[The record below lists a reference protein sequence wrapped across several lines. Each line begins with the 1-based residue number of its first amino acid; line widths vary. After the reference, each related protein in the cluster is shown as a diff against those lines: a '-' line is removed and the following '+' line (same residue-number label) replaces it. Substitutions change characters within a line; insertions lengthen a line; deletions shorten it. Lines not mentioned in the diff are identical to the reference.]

1 MQLAKNALFAAQTG
15 IQVASNNIANADT
28 PGYIRERAV
37 LTPSA
42 TQELGTLVAGS
53 GVRVDG
59 IVRQVD
65 AHLQERMRHALSDM
79 GNGEAQESVYVELE
93 SAIGELSDSDLS
105 TALNEFFSSLNDV
118 LNQPEDRSVRG
129 LAVLQGQRL
138 AETIRT
144 LDRRVSDLRTM
155 TNDRVGQATAE
166 MNELIGQIANLN
178 TRIMKVERG
187 GAITSDA
194 VGLRDKRD
202 KALEE
207 LARYVNIQ
215 VEEQESG
222 GVNVFLGGDYL
233 VFDGATQLIETDE
246 HMDRRHLV
254 DQPRLSRTDS
264 PLDASSGELAGL
276 IEARDEVLGQFMDD
290 LDSFSQSLM
299 FEFNKLHASGQ
310 GLGGFDKLRSEQRI
324 HEIDVPL
331 DEAGLTF
338 TPGDGSFKVEVLN
351 KQTGLSKTTEVP
363 VQLIGMDDDTTAES
377 LIQTLDGINGLSAEI
392 ETNGQMVLESNSSD
406 FEFSFS
412 DDSSGALAALGIN
425 TFFTGTMGA
434 DIAVQENMK
443 EDPGKLAFSLG
454 GIGHDTRNGEQ
465 LAQMMSMS
473 LESRDGA
480 TLQSI
485 QDEWMGTV
493 AQKSSLAQGVAEG
506 IDHFMPRWSRNILG
520 LAASVWTKRRST

>member
-187 GAITSDA
+187 G
-194 VGLRDKRD
+194 
-202 KALEE
+202 
-207 LARYVNIQ
+207 
-215 VEEQESG
+215 
-222 GVNVFLGGDYL
+222 GDYK
-233 VFDGATQLIETDE
+233 
-246 HMDRRHLV
+246 RRG
-254 DQPRLSRTDS
+254 RS
-264 PLDASSGELAGL
+264 
-276 IEARDEVLGQFMDD
+276 ARQ
-290 LDSFSQSLM
+290 
-299 FEFNKLHASGQ
+299 AGQ
-310 GLGGFDKLRSEQRI
+310 GS
-324 HEIDVPL
+324 
-331 DEAGLTF
+331 
-338 TPGDGSFKVEVLN
+338 
-351 KQTGLSKTTEVP
+351 
-363 VQLIGMDDDTTAES
+363 
-377 LIQTLDGINGLSAEI
+377 
-392 ETNGQMVLESNSSD
+392 
-406 FEFSFS
+406 
-412 DDSSGALAALGIN
+412 
-425 TFFTGTMGA
+425 
-434 DIAVQENMK
+434 
-443 EDPGKLAFSLG
+443 G
-454 GIGHDTRNGEQ
+454 GIGAIRQHPGRRT
-465 LAQMMSMS
+465 
-473 LESRDGA
+473 
-480 TLQSI
+480 
-485 QDEWMGTV
+485 
-493 AQKSSLAQGVAEG
+493 G
-506 IDHFMPRWSRNILG
+506 IGGRKCLPGGG
-520 LAASVWTKRRST
+520 LSGF